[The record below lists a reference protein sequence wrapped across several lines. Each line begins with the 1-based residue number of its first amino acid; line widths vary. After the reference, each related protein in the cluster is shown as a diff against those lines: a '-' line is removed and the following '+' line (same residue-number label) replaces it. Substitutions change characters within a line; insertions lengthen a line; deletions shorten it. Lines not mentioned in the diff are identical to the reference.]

1 MITKQKC
8 IEMIS
13 KYEEAERS
21 ILEGKNFMIGNRMF
35 QSESLN
41 EIRQGRQEWER
52 RLLRLGR
59 KSFGPKTVR
68 LI

>member
-8 IEMIS
+8 IDMIT
-13 KYEEAERS
+13 KYEEAELNL
-21 ILEGKNFMIGNRMF
+21 LEGKNFMIGNRMF
-35 QSESLN
+35 QSENLG

-52 RLLRLGR
+52 RLLRLNR
-59 KSFGPKTVR
+59 KSYGPKTVR